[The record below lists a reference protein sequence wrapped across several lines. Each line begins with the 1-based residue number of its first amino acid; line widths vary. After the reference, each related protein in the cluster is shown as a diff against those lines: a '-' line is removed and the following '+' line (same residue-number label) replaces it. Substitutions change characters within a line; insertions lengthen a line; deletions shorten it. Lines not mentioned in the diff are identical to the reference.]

1 MKKSFIISLVL
12 TLLILPISVFADSSA
27 YVSIECPE
35 STKYNPETK
44 IQTCYL
50 YISSTDEFSEFS
62 ANISSDNTDKYSVTV
77 TDIVGDQTNSYESG
91 KITVKNSTNFALN
104 DGEIE
109 YKVGNATEKVNS
121 LKVATIK
128 VSLNEGKEETNGD
141 IININLSS
149 IKIGSLEVSDGTYA
163 TIRIYVTE
171 SEEKVV
177 TEKTVKNPD
186 TGIISI
192 SSALIVGIIVAGSYM
207 IFKKNTISE

>member
-62 ANISSDNTDKYSVTV
+62 ANISSE
-77 TDIVGDQTNSYESG
+77 NSYESG